1 MSPRDL
7 QRMQQQMMQ
16 MQQRMAEAQ
25 EKAAQDLAATILE
38 GSAGGGAVTV
48 AISGDFQVQKVTID
62 PDAMDPADAGALED
76 MIAAA
81 MNDALVKVQEAA
93 AKAQEQIQTEA
104 MRGVRLPPGMG
115 LGM

>member
-25 EKAAQDLAATILE
+25 EKAAQDLAATVLE
-38 GSAGGGAVTV
+38 GTAGGGAVVV
-48 AISGDFQVQKVTID
+48 AMSGDFHVQNVTID
-62 PDAMDPADAGALED
+62 PDAMDPTDVGALED

-81 MNDALVKVQEAA
+81 ITDALVKVQEAA

-104 MRGVRLPPGMG
+104 MRGIRLPPGMNM
-115 LGM
+115 GM